1 MLDNDIIDKVRGMI
15 SKNVK
20 IEMAQAF
27 HASGSFRC
35 DDYLH
40 SSILYDALLD
50 E

>member
-20 IEMAQAF
+20 IEVFQEF
-27 HASGSFRC
+27 HARGSFRYF
-35 DDYLH
+35 DYLH